1 VAIKFDELKREF
13 KKVISSLSG
22 IFDGVKRDDGR
33 ESLFS
38 ALSVLED
45 DKQLKQFKSKLS
57 EVKKLYETIAPDS
70 FLQDF
75 IGEYGWLI
83 EVNEAYNKVQNRQK
97 TDLSEYQEKT
107 KALIKEKLLID
118 RIEVALPTFEIDKH
132 YLKAIDS
139 EGYSTDQKIMDMKR
153 ALEHHIR
160 INLETNPIYETL
172 SQRLARILRAKNKSE
187 ILAELKTLVDEI
199 AEIEEQTKRM
209 GVTKEEFALFNV
221 TKKYDS
227 ELPDQ
232 EMITFVKKLVKE
244 VKTKTFQGWQ
254 RNRKVVKDVEGS
266 VFDSCYQTFSSRMET
281 AKVSSLT
288 DEVMKFVMKYNA

>member
-1 VAIKFDELKREF
+1 
-13 KKVISSLSG
+13 
-22 IFDGVKRDDGR
+22 
-33 ESLFS
+33 
-38 ALSVLED
+38 
-45 DKQLKQFKSKLS
+45 
-57 EVKKLYETIAPDS
+57 
-70 FLQDF
+70 
-75 IGEYGWLI
+75 
-83 EVNEAYNKVQNRQK
+83 
-97 TDLSEYQEKT
+97 
-107 KALIKEKLLID
+107 
-118 RIEVALPTFEIDKH
+118 
-132 YLKAIDS
+132 
-139 EGYSTDQKIMDMKR
+139 
-153 ALEHHIR
+153 
-160 INLETNPIYETL
+160 
-172 SQRLARILRAKNKSE
+172 
-187 ILAELKTLVDEI
+187 VDEI